1 MLSWAFTKIAI
12 NISWQWTILECIR
25 VLVVSGEGVDLKLVH
40 FAVDEVVERAVL
52 SARLALVPVI
62 NFSEAHASCELF
74 SLNTVDH
81 ALVEGIAG
89 MGL

>member
-1 MLSWAFTKIAI
+1 
-12 NISWQWTILECIR
+12 
-25 VLVVSGEGVDLKLVH
+25 
-40 FAVDEVVERAVL
+40 
-52 SARLALVPVI
+52 VPVV